1 MIGIE
6 VNHWKYSKDYMPAI
20 NYRYFWAVGV
30 ILFLEIAAWSQ
41 PTGFLPGQRVLLDAH
56 NCYPYAGQWMDR
68 IDQALSGG
76 LPIGIE
82 IDLVADTNTPGP
94 PRLVVSHGGRAKGNE
109 PALRDYFFEKIRP
122 RIEKALQE
130 GNNGQ
135 WPLITLNIND
145 LRTDEAAFFPALW
158 NLMGE
163 YETWLCTAPKTESL
177 RRISPLEVKPVLVL
191 TSDGPHQVKTFYH
204 DLPVGGRLR
213 LFASGKPDQDAD
225 NFRRWLNY
233 SWREVEPE
241 GQNKAAD
248 WSLEDAARLK
258 SLVENA
264 HRRGYWIR
272 FYTLNGHSLPE
283 AALRGW
289 TLSYNFGSLEA
300 AKIRWQ
306 AARQAG
312 VDFVASDLYEECAK
326 VLRN

>member
-1 MIGIE
+1 
-6 VNHWKYSKDYMPAI
+6 MPAM
-20 NYRYFWAVGV
+20 NYRCFWAVGA

-41 PTGFLPGQRVLLDAH
+41 TAGFLPGERVLLDAH
-56 NCYPYAGQWMDR
+56 NCYPYASQWMDR
-68 IDQALSGG
+68 IDRALATG

-82 IDLVADTNTPGP
+82 IDLVADTKTRGA
-94 PRLVVSHGGRAKGNE
+94 PRLVVSHGGRATGNE
-109 PALRDYFFEKIRP
+109 PSLRDYFFEKVRS
-122 RIEKALQE
+122 RIEQALQE
-130 GNNGQ
+130 GNPSQ

-145 LRTDEAAFFPALW
+145 LRTEEAAFFPALW
-158 NLMGE
+158 NLLGE
-163 YETWLCTAPKTESL
+163 YESWLCTAPKTESL
-177 RRISPLEVKPVLVL
+177 SRVSPLEVKPVLVL
-191 TSDGPHQVKTFYH
+191 TSDGARQVKTFYEN
-204 DLPVGGRLR
+204 LPVGGRLR
-213 LFASGKPDQDAD
+213 LFAAGKPDQDAD

-241 GQNKAAD
+241 GQNKAGD

-258 SLVENA
+258 SLVRNA

-283 AALRGW
+283 AVLRGW
-289 TLSYNFGSLEA
+289 TLSYNFGSLES